1 MVLLQDVG
9 KEVASVLLFENISL
23 AFSAIWANKM
33 RSLLTMLGII
43 IGIASV
49 IAINTVG
56 NSLTSSFTDT
66 MQEFGA
72 NNIMVQLQ
80 QKESEEENDGRGY
93 TFRGPQHRKAI
104 QKTDYMTDE
113 MIDGLREEFSDQIT
127 GIEIS
132 ASLGTGTVT
141 VAGKTLNVS
150 AEGYNSDYYVRKDLD
165 MVAGSG
171 IGDKAQ
177 SGGKNVAII
186 ADYVVEKL
194 FHNDVDEAL
203 GQTIEVVVGQKFYEF
218 TIIGVY
224 KYEAN
229 SIMAMAGADATTTL
243 YLPIKTVQNKLHEYG
258 YSGFTILTNATSTD
272 ETDAMM
278 DDIEEYFDV
287 FYHSNDNF
295 APTTLSMASMVS
307 SFSSMLDKISLAISI
322 VAGISLV
329 VGGIGV
335 MNIMLVSISERTR
348 EIGTRKALGATNG
361 SIRTQFIVES
371 MILCLI
377 GGIIGILIGISSGS
391 FAATKLGFAAAPSV
405 SSIVT
410 SVLFSIGIG
419 VFFGY
424 YPANKAAKM
433 NPIDALRYE

>member
-1 MVLLQDVG
+1 M
-9 KEVASVLLFENISL
+9 LLFENISL
-23 AFSAIWANKM
+23 ALSAIWANKM

-56 NSLTSSFTDT
+56 NSLTSSFANT
-66 MQEFGA
+66 MQGLGA

-80 QKESEEENDGRGY
+80 QKETEEEKNEEGY
-93 TFRGPQHRKAI
+93 TFRGPNRQKAP

-113 MIDGLREEFSDQIT
+113 MLDGLKEELGDRVKGISISD
-127 GIEIS
+127 E
-132 ASLGTGTVT
+132 LGTGVLN
-141 VAGKTLNVS
+141 VGGKTQNVKIV
-150 AEGYNSDYYVRKDLD
+150 GGNTDYYEAEDKEIVGG
-165 MVAGSG
+165 AT

-177 SGGKNVAII
+177 KGGKNVALI
-186 ADYVVEKL
+186 ADFVVEKL
-194 FHNDVDEAL
+194 YHDDIDQAL
-203 GQTIEVVVGQKFYEF
+203 GQTIEITVGQKFYEY
-218 TIIGVY
+218 TIVGVY
-224 KYEAN
+224 KYESNA
-229 SIMAMAGADATTTL
+229 IMAMAGIDPTTEVYVPL
-243 YLPIKTVQNKLHEYG
+243 KAVQNKTHEFG
-258 YSGFTILTNATSTD
+258 YEGFTLISNVTSNE
-272 ETDAMM
+272 ETDVLM
-278 DDIEEYFDV
+278 DDIEEYFDYY
-287 FYHSNDNF
+287 YHSNKNF
-295 APTTLSMASMVS
+295 APTTMSMASMIS
-307 SFSSMLDKISLAISI
+307 SFTDMLDKISLAISI

-377 GGIIGILIGISSGS
+377 GGIIGILIGISGGS
-391 FAATKLGFAAAPSV
+391 FAAVKLGFEASPSV
-405 SSIVT
+405 SSIIT

>member
-1 MVLLQDVG
+1 M
-9 KEVASVLLFENISL
+9 LLFENISL
-23 AFSAIWANKM
+23 ALSAIWANKM

-56 NSLTSSFTDT
+56 NSLTSSFANT
-66 MQEFGA
+66 MQGLGA

-80 QKESEEENDGRGY
+80 QKETEEEKNEEGF
-93 TFRGPQHRKAI
+93 TFRGPNRQKAP

-113 MIDGLREEFSDQIT
+113 MVDGLKEELGDRVKGVSISD
-127 GIEIS
+127 E
-132 ASLGTGTVT
+132 LGTGVLN
-141 VAGKTLNVS
+141 VGGKTQNVKIVGGNADYFE
-150 AEGYNSDYYVRKDLD
+150 AEDKEIVGG
-165 MVAGSG
+165 AT

-177 SGGKNVAII
+177 KGGKNVALI
-186 ADYVVEKL
+186 ADFVVEKL
-194 FHNDVDEAL
+194 YHDDIDQAL
-203 GQTIEVVVGQKFYEF
+203 GQTIEITVGQKFYEY
-218 TIIGVY
+218 TIVGVY
-224 KYEAN
+224 KYESNA
-229 SIMAMAGADATTTL
+229 IMAMAGIDPTTEVYVPL
-243 YLPIKTVQNKLHEYG
+243 KAVQNKTHEFG
-258 YSGFTILTNATSTD
+258 YEGFTLISNVTSND
-272 ETDAMM
+272 ETDVLM
-278 DDIEEYFDV
+278 DDIEEYFDYY
-287 FYHSNDNF
+287 YHSNKNF
-295 APTTLSMASMVS
+295 APTTMSMASMIS
-307 SFSSMLDKISLAISI
+307 SFTDMLDKISLAISI

-377 GGIIGILIGISSGS
+377 GGIIGILIGISGGS
-391 FAATKLGFAAAPSV
+391 FAAVKLGFEASPSV
-405 SSIVT
+405 SSIIT